1 MLCRNIHLYFNRAGE
16 RISASGEDGGD
27 LPAPELYF
35 SDLFQVTAHFCSVA
49 ESGGA
54 LVVTPAALDE
64 GAEVEL
70 RGSDASGGVLFS
82 ASGTITGVGTV
93 TFMADTA
100 TPAFQAASRTEGE
113 YFMTVCVLSEGTSP
127 RHLGTAPFVIGRD
140 CDWTLTPPEAV
151 PPEFLAYGTVRG
163 LWQSAVE
170 FEFSE
175 DGVLWHPAQSPD
187 DLLLRVK
194 RPGGGAGTPV
204 AIPAAGEI
212 AIDASGSAAE
222 RPAAGDGAC
231 VYLNDET
238 GQVSVSDGVSWSD
251 WFSFTGP
258 RGRDGK
264 IVVVSPPIMP
274 CALTPEGALTVTLG
288 TGSETAVLLQ
298 PLQLPLRM
306 VLRLRGADDSA
317 GFAELAVVGSDGT
330 ILARERVQIFAGGE
344 INTVSLDVPGSGF
357 RQLRLRRLTEEPG
370 DTLPG
375 AVEITA
381 VLLEVPTAEVSPS
394 L

>member
-1 MLCRNIHLYFNRAGE
+1 MLCRNIDLYFNRAGE

-35 SDLFQVTAHFCSVA
+35 HDLFKVTAHFCSVA

-64 GAEVEL
+64 DADVEL
-70 RGSDASGGVLFS
+70 RGADASGTVLFS
-82 ASGTITGVGTV
+82 ASGTITGAGTV
-93 TFMADTA
+93 TFMADTS
-100 TPAFQAASRTEGE
+100 TPAFREASGRDGE
-113 YFMTVCVLSEGTSP
+113 YFMTLCVLSEGSSP
-127 RHLGTAPFVIGRD
+127 RHLGTAAFVIGRD

-151 PPEFLAYGTVRG
+151 PPEFLAYGTVYG

-175 DGVLWHPAQSPD
+175 DGVLWHPVQSPD

-212 AIDASGSAAE
+212 AIDASGGAAE
-222 RPAAGDGAC
+222 RPAADAGAC

-251 WFSFTGP
+251 WFSLAGP

-264 IVVVSPPIMP
+264 IVVVSPPVMP
-274 CALTPEGALTVTLG
+274 CALTPEGALTVRLG
-288 TGSETAVLLQ
+288 AGSETAVLLQ
-298 PLQLPLRM
+298 PLPLPLRM
-306 VLRLRGADDSA
+306 VLRLRGADGGA
-317 GFAELAVVGSDGT
+317 GFAVLAAVGSGGT
-330 ILARERVQIFAGGE
+330 TLVRERIQIFAAGE
-344 INTVSLDVPGSGF
+344 INTVSLDVPGAGF
-357 RQLRLRRLTEEPG
+357 RQLRLRRLTDDPE
-370 DTLPG
+370 DTLSG

-381 VLLEVPTAEVSPS
+381 VMLELAPAEVNPS
-394 L
+394 R